1 MEEQI
6 VKFISDQLSV
16 WPEVAARF
24 RALKQV
30 RTRSLSVNGL
40 KTTLQFN
47 PDRIRSSVAEV
58 EHIQRPCFLCADK
71 QPAEQHRIPF
81 EGRKEKKYYIT
92 INPYPIFPEHL
103 VISRCEHVPQSI
115 WNNFVD
121 MTDLAHHFP
130 DYTFFYNG
138 PHCGASAPDHLHFQA
153 MPRGGTPLEMQA
165 DALLDRLGS
174 RDAGV
179 PNGEEGV
186 AVPASLSGDIE
197 YVCSVQEAQ
206 LYHYKH
212 FTRGVFFLRSRTSKS
227 LAKLFYRLL
236 DCAPWKEGEEEPR
249 FNLLA
254 WYKPCGKTR
263 RPEGHTHGLA
273 EYEYRAIVLLR
284 GEHRPHHYFS
294 EGADH
299 LTLSPGCA
307 DMCGLYVMPVQ
318 EEFERVDA
326 ATLEAVMAEVSLSAG
341 DEARV
346 LNRLTRTQPTLQVG
360 IMSGEEISFEMIS
373 DGAGKQTVRYR
384 DGKIDYNGVL
394 YDELT
399 FDAVTPSKMFAEP
412 SFILYGV
419 TIGVDFHWQRRQ
431 DQTFAGVLKF
441 IVEDGKVVAV
451 NVIGVEDYLL
461 SVISSEMKAS
471 ASLEY
476 LKAHSV
482 ISRSWVM
489 AQIAHKPQAAAAAP
503 APAPDGEEYIRWFD
517 HDDHKHFDVCADD
530 HCQRYQ
536 GLSIVIGRTVREA
549 IDQTWGE
556 VMMSEG
562 EIVDA
567 RFSKCCGG
575 VMEKFSTCWED
586 KDYPYLVA
594 RRDGESQEFP
604 DLTKEKEAE
613 KWIEGNPDAFCNT
626 HDKTILSQVLK
637 DYDLET
643 EHFFRWEERTSIDDL
658 SERIARRSGIDFGR
672 LKALEPLERG
682 VSGRLKRLRVVG
694 EKRTMTI
701 GKELIIRR
709 WLSESHLYSSAFTV
723 TFTPDEVILR
733 GAGWGHGVGLCQIG
747 AAVMSAKGY
756 DYRQILQHYYPGH
769 ELKTQ

>member
-174 RDAGV
+174 REAGV

-318 EEFERVDA
+318 EEFEQVDA

-346 LNRLTRTQPTLQVG
+346 LNRLTRTQPTL
-360 IMSGEEISFEMIS
+360 
-373 DGAGKQTVRYR
+373 
-384 DGKIDYNGVL
+384 
-394 YDELT
+394 
-399 FDAVTPSKMFAEP
+399 
-412 SFILYGV
+412 
-419 TIGVDFHWQRRQ
+419 
-431 DQTFAGVLKF
+431 
-441 IVEDGKVVAV
+441 
-451 NVIGVEDYLL
+451 
-461 SVISSEMKAS
+461 
-471 ASLEY
+471 
-476 LKAHSV
+476 
-482 ISRSWVM
+482 
-489 AQIAHKPQAAAAAP
+489 
-503 APAPDGEEYIRWFD
+503 
-517 HDDHKHFDVCADD
+517 
-530 HCQRYQ
+530 
-536 GLSIVIGRTVREA
+536 
-549 IDQTWGE
+549 
-556 VMMSEG
+556 
-562 EIVDA
+562 
-567 RFSKCCGG
+567 
-575 VMEKFSTCWED
+575 
-586 KDYPYLVA
+586 
-594 RRDGESQEFP
+594 
-604 DLTKEKEAE
+604 
-613 KWIEGNPDAFCNT
+613 
-626 HDKTILSQVLK
+626 
-637 DYDLET
+637 
-643 EHFFRWEERTSIDDL
+643 
-658 SERIARRSGIDFGR
+658 
-672 LKALEPLERG
+672 
-682 VSGRLKRLRVVG
+682 
-694 EKRTMTI
+694 
-701 GKELIIRR
+701 
-709 WLSESHLYSSAFTV
+709 
-723 TFTPDEVILR
+723 
-733 GAGWGHGVGLCQIG
+733 
-747 AAVMSAKGY
+747 
-756 DYRQILQHYYPGH
+756 
-769 ELKTQ
+769 